1 MEATT
6 QHSGQYCLSFNLH
19 SLTYTSLPCLT
30 CEGLCLYT
38 TVRASVPHRLNY
50 GLDVLQIYKSW
61 KFNQA
66 YCIPHLPAQTEM
78 KASVK

>member
-1 MEATT
+1 MEAIT
-6 QHSGQYCLSFNLH
+6 QHADQYCLSFNLY
-19 SLTYTSLPCLT
+19 SLTYTSLSCLT

-38 TVRASVPHRLNY
+38 TARASARHCLNY

-78 KASVK
+78 KAVVK